1 MGRLTAGAPA
11 SDLRTKCTTGTVCHM
26 TANHSVNFE
35 FAHQFK
41 SREFRDNQKPALE
54 QVEKGGV
61 TVLRRSEPL
70 VVLRRQMIDPVL
82 ARDAKFLVKSSVGK
96 DQVAF
101 WLDNVPVHAVGA
113 DLDEAEEAFLDALID
128 YADLWMK
135 ELRHAPNHAKN
146 EILVTRIAMFAGDR
160 EELRQVVFSETE

>member
-1 MGRLTAGAPA
+1 MSAHPNL
-11 SDLRTKCTTGTVCHM
+11 
-26 TANHSVNFE
+26 NFE

-54 QVEKGGV
+54 QVERGGV

-82 ARDAKFLVKSSVGK
+82 ARDARFSVKSSVGD

-101 WLDNVPVHAVGA
+101 WLEDAPVQAVGA
-113 DLDEAEEAFLDALID
+113 DLDEAEEEFLDALID
-128 YADLWMK
+128 YADLWMR
-135 ELRHAPNHAKN
+135 ELRYAPNHAKN

-160 EELRQVVFSETE
+160 EELREVVFSEAE